1 MLVTREDPRNASTSL
16 SSPASTPSSTTSI
29 VGGETSAAPSAA
41 LDGVAEHVANCS
53 VDNMGAVCGVRGV
66 VWSLGPTFP

>member
-1 MLVTREDPRNASTSL
+1 MLVTREDPGNASTSL
-16 SSPASTPSSTTSI
+16 SNPASTPSSAASV
-29 VGGETSAAPSAA
+29 VGGATSAAPSAA
-41 LDGVAEHVANCS
+41 LGGVAKRVADYS